1 MQAAH
6 PLLIAATQKL
16 IELRRDCKWALQL
29 PDRCPP
35 VLWFGNTGSPKSK
48 VVTVGANPSR
58 QEFLRDDAPTAAMK
72 VRQTCDHS
80 LLSYLEPPHNRF
92 RVLMPGE
99 SLEDIHTSSSLR
111 EEIIASYNNYFH
123 QEPYEGWF
131 GHNRENSYKVEGFLR
146 GLGASYYGS
155 APIQA
160 IHIDLFPF
168 ATLSDFGRI
177 VSMASAN
184 LFTDGW
190 AQRLVYQLV
199 ANLRPNA
206 LAVFGRTNARYF
218 RQFIDPAGEKPI
230 WRPFGLGKYHVA
242 HSERLGVPV
251 VGLSTN
257 LGNPKGFSAKSIR
270 EFGSHIGQIIED
282 CRRTGS

>member
-35 VLWFGNTGSPKSK
+35 VLWFGNAASPKPK

-58 QEFLRDDAPTAAMK
+58 QEFLRDNAPKAAAK
-72 VRQTCDHS
+72 VRQASDHS

-92 RVLMPGE
+92 RVLVARE
-99 SLEDIHTSSSLR
+99 SLEDIQTSSSLR
-111 EEIIASYNNYFH
+111 EEIIASYNNYFER
-123 QEPYEGWF
+123 EPYQSWF
-131 GHNRENSYKVEGFLR
+131 GHDREDSYKVEGFLR
-146 GLGASYYGS
+146 GLGASYYGF
-155 APIQA
+155 ARLQA

-168 ATLSDFGRI
+168 ATVSDFGQI
-177 VSMASAN
+177 VSMASAS
-184 LFTDGW
+184 LFADGW
-190 AQRLVYQLV
+190 VQRLVNQLV
-199 ANLRPNA
+199 ANLCPQA
-206 LAVFGRTNARYF
+206 LVVFGRTNARYF
-218 RQFIDPAGEKPI
+218 RQFIDPAAEKPD

-242 HSERLGVPV
+242 HSTQLGAPV
-251 VGLSTN
+251 VLLSTN
-257 LGNPKGFSAKSIR
+257 LGNPKGFSAKSLR
-270 EFGSHIGQIIED
+270 EFGSHIGQLIED